1 MAPQNLL
8 LNKTMTTLDKRDL
21 GHIEELNSGG
31 EGTVYR
37 VTSKQESVYKEFKS
51 TVRTEL
57 DVSSLKHLIEL
68 PNKLNESDK
77 IFLFEHSVWPQAI
90 VTENNSFVGFVM
102 PIIHESFFVTHGV
115 RAYPGFSDCDWNK
128 LIMRKSWVNNPNIV
142 STVPQLEGIDLLD
155 LLIDLC
161 ESFAFLHRN
170 NVIAGDISGRNM
182 VWRARP
188 TPRAIL
194 LDNDGFRIK
203 GSRGV
208 TRPKQS
214 PDWIDPHLNGSDTTT
229 ESDKYKLGLAVLRGY
244 FGLGVIQPDSKELAA
259 ISDPIGNE
267 IIDKARQS
275 LAAQGRPSA
284 DEWVQLLRKVRRKL
298 SLAGRTLI
306 PVTPPV
312 IDPNRTTGR
321 TLIAKRP
328 IIKLQ

>member
-1 MAPQNLL
+1 
-8 LNKTMTTLDKRDL
+8 
-21 GHIEELNSGG
+21 
-31 EGTVYR
+31 
-37 VTSKQESVYKEFKS
+37 
-51 TVRTEL
+51 
-57 DVSSLKHLIEL
+57 
-68 PNKLNESDK
+68 
-77 IFLFEHSVWPQAI
+77 
-90 VTENNSFVGFVM
+90 
-102 PIIHESFFVTHGV
+102 
-115 RAYPGFSDCDWNK
+115 
-128 LIMRKSWVNNPNIV
+128 MRKSWIDNPNIV

-194 LDNDGFRIK
+194 LDNDGFRIE

-214 PDWIDPHLNGSDTTT
+214 PDWIDPHLNGGDTTI
-229 ESDKYKLGLAVLRGY
+229 ESDQYKLGLAVLRGY
-244 FGLGVIQPDSKELAA
+244 FGLGVIQPDSKELAG
-259 ISDPIGNE
+259 ISDPIGKE
-267 IIDKARQS
+267 IIGTARQA

-284 DEWVQLLRKVRRKL
+284 DYWVQLLRRERRKM
-298 SLAGRTLI
+298 SMAGRPLI

-312 IDPNRTTGR
+312 IDPNRPKVT

-328 IIKLQ
+328 RIKLQ

>member
-1 MAPQNLL
+1 MAI
-8 LNKTMTTLDKRDL
+8 LDKRDL
-21 GHIEELNSGG
+21 GQIEELNSGG

-51 TVRTEL
+51 AVRSEL
-57 DVSSLKHLIEL
+57 DVSSLKYLIEL
-68 PNKLNESDK
+68 PSKLNDPDK
-77 IFLFEHSVWPQAI
+77 VFLFEHSVWPQAI
-90 VTENNSFVGFVM
+90 VTENNSFIGFVM
-102 PIIHESFFVTHGV
+102 PIIHDSFFVTHGV
-115 RAYPGFSDCDWNK
+115 RAYPGVSDCDWNK
-128 LIMRKSWVNNPNIV
+128 LIMRKSWINNPNIV

-194 LDNDGFRIK
+194 LDNDGFRIA

-214 PDWIDPHLNGSDTTT
+214 PDWIDPHLNGSDTTI
-229 ESDKYKLGLAVLRGY
+229 ESDLYKLGLAVLRGY
-244 FGLGVIQPDSKELAA
+244 FGLGVIQPDSKELAGV
-259 ISDPIGNE
+259 SDPIGKE
-267 IIDKARQS
+267 IIGTARQS

-284 DEWVQLLRKVRRKL
+284 DHWVQLLRRERRKM
-298 SLAGRTLI
+298 SMAGRPLI

-312 IDPNRTTGR
+312 IDPNRPKVT

-328 IIKLQ
+328 RIKLQ